1 MSELALEPRS
11 TGFKWCPQTS
21 CYMLCY
27 LCNVMS
33 LHTVLLLVFCRFKQS
48 DVQRL
53 HNLSKITQL
62 ESILKFNLNLVD
74 AKVILHHFC
83 MHFCIFL
90 VKIHLIRARNKSMT
104 LVNQSAQRRGNL
116 MSQLTKNISLA
127 LTYSKAF

>member
-1 MSELALEPRS
+1 
-11 TGFKWCPQTS
+11 
-21 CYMLCY
+21 
-27 LCNVMS
+27 MS
-33 LHTVLLLVFCRFKQS
+33 LHTVLLLVFCRFKQI

-90 VKIHLIRARNKSMT
+90 VNIHL
-104 LVNQSAQRRGNL
+104 NQSQEQEYD
-116 MSQLTKNISLA
+116 SS
-127 LTYSKAF
+127 